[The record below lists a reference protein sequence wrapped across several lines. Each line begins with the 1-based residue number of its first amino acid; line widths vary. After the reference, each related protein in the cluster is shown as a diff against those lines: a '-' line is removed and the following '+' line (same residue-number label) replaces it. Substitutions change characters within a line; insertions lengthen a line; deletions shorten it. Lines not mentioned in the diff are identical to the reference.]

1 MALFTMGN
9 AITMHGVLTAVGDLV
24 GTLVLWYSPKQ
35 YNTFVTN
42 ILCFTKNAIK
52 FDYQYN

>member
-9 AITMHGVLTAVGDLV
+9 AITMHGVLNLV
-24 GTLVLWYSPKQ
+24 GTLVLWYTPKQ